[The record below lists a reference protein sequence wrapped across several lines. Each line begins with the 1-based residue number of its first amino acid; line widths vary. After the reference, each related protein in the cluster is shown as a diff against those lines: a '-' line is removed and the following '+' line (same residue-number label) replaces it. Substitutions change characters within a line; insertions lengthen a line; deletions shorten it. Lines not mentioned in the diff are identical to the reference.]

1 MKLIFSYNSLNI
13 FFIHIIYFGHI
24 LPTHPSQLLILLL
37 LFKKLMI
44 HCVQLVLSI
53 AVWVLDHLLGDGWP
67 EGVQYLK
74 ETVPQ
79 WGIYLRGTAT

>member
-37 LFKKLMI
+37 LFKKTYDPLCSTCTV
-44 HCVQLVLSI
+44 HSCVGAGSSTGRWLARGSPILKGNCPPMGYLS
-53 AVWVLDHLLGDGWP
+53 
-67 EGVQYLK
+67 
-74 ETVPQ
+74 
-79 WGIYLRGTAT
+79 